1 MSDTWQTK
9 GSFLFGTTDMFV
21 TFGIKLADNST
32 PEDVLIP
39 GLRSRKQTIPLRHG
53 AYDYG
58 ARYYEERRLN
68 VECVT
73 NRVITRMD
81 VREIAYILSK
91 KSEIRFWNEPEKY
104 YIGRVYNPPTLEQLR
119 NVGNHF
125 ELEFIC
131 EPFAYRQTLTRF
143 FTNNKYIPEYDGTAS
158 TPTYIVLTNTSATA
172 QVKNIR
178 ITQTIKREAY

>member
-1 MSDTWQTK
+1 MEKNYLTK
-9 GSFLFGTTDMFV
+9 SSFLFGNTDMYQQ
-21 TFGIKLADNST
+21 FGIQITDTGLPS
-32 PEDVLIP
+32 DVLLP

-53 AYDYG
+53 SYDYG
-58 ARYYEERRLN
+58 AKYYNERGIQI
-68 VECVT
+68 ECVT
-73 NRVITRMD
+73 TKILSREDT
-81 VREIAYILSK
+81 REIAYILSK
-91 KSEIRFWNEPEKY
+91 KSEIRFWAEPEKY
-104 YIGRVYNPPTLEQLR
+104 YVGRVYEAPTLEQLR
-119 NVGNHF
+119 NIGNRF
-125 ELEFIC
+125 ALVFIC